1 MGRARIIQ
9 VKDEN
14 GMRIN
19 AESHGERLSVSFT
32 NVEMYQ
38 APFGQKNIKAIEAPE
53 NVIERPPEPELSEGD
68 RALEK
73 ALRQARNARAREMR
87 VPPYTIFRDR
97 TIYDLI
103 VKKPKTK
110 EELTGIYGIGQ
121 AKAEKYG
128 DMILK
133 ILENGGDGGQE
144 AQHG

>member
-1 MGRARIIQ
+1 
-9 VKDEN
+9 
-14 GMRIN
+14 
-19 AESHGERLSVSFT
+19 
-32 NVEMYQ
+32 
-38 APFGQKNIKAIEAPE
+38 
-53 NVIERPPEPELSEGD
+53 
-68 RALEK
+68 
-73 ALRQARNARAREMR
+73 MR